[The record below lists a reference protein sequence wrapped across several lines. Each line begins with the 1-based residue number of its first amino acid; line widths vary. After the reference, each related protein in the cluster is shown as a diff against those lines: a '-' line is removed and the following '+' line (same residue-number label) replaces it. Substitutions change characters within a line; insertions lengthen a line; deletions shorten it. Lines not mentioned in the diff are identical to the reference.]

1 MSIDNSHPIMD
12 VSAKNRDSNSNLRD
26 DHLLT
31 ISPKKKLRKPHH
43 FKQEPL
49 LTEGTDF
56 TAIGDNT
63 TLIPHHHHH

>member
-1 MSIDNSHPIMD
+1 MSIDNSHPMME
-12 VSAKNRDSNSNLRD
+12 VSAKNRDSNSILRD
-26 DHLLT
+26 GHLVT
-31 ISPKKKLRKPHH
+31 VSPKKKLRKPHH